1 MPQTGRPQA
10 GEHAPYFERYI
21 SLIEGDDPVQA
32 LEAQVAAFQAL
43 AGLPEDQAGHR
54 YAEGKWSV
62 REVLGH
68 VIDTERVFGYRAM
81 RIARGDQTPL
91 PGFDENSFAEAAG
104 HDACPLS
111 ELVDELVL
119 LRRSHVLLFRHLPS
133 EAWTRLGVSNANPTS
148 SRALAFMMAGHVAHH
163 LNILRDRY
171 GIEVVPH

>member
-10 GEHAPYFERYI
+10 GEYAPYFDRYL
-21 SLIEGDDPVQA
+21 SLIEGDDPLQP
-32 LEAQVAAFQAL
+32 LEAQLAAFQSL

-54 YAEGKWSV
+54 YAEGKWTV

-91 PGFDENSFAEAAG
+91 PGFDENTYAQAAG
-104 HDACPLS
+104 HDTCPLA
-111 ELVDELVL
+111 ELVEELVL
-119 LRRSHVLLFRHLPS
+119 LRRSHVLLLRHLPP

-148 SRALAFMMAGHVAHH
+148 TRALAFMMAGHAAHH
-163 LNILRDRY
+163 LAILRDRY
-171 GIEVVPH
+171 GIVVASH